1 MSIGGIG
8 TSQATNPLLA
18 SLFARLDSTSSSI
31 STTEPD
37 DTDFAPDTAS
47 QPCNALSGSPTAQVS
62 DMVLGV
68 LVGMQQMSDG
78 SSSTATTSSG
88 SSPLDQVFSAMDT
101 NGDGTVSQS
110 EMETYLEQQGAT
122 QGQAD
127 AMYASLDQSGSNGIS
142 ESQMQ
147 SALQQGGQV
156 HHGGGGHHHHHGVSG
171 SSSGGAADA
180 LEQAMDSNGD
190 GSVDETE
197 FSDFLTQNGGTAAD
211 AEQDFTDLNTSG
223 SGTLSAADFASA
235 IQQYQSNM
243 SSGPSPMLNLI
254 DTLAQNAGSTQ
265 AVA

>member
-18 SLFARLDSTSSSI
+18 SLFARLDNTSASASP
-31 STTEPD
+31 TEPD
-37 DTDFAPDTAS
+37 DTAFTPDSAS

-78 SSSTATTSSG
+78 SSSTATTTSSG

-156 HHGGGGHHHHHGVSG
+156 HHGGGHHHHHGVSG
-171 SSSGGAADA
+171 SSSGSAADA
-180 LEQAMDSNGD
+180 LEQAMDSNGN

-197 FSDFLTQNGGTAAD
+197 FSDFLTQNGGTAAE

-223 SGTLSAADFASA
+223 SGALSTADFASA

-243 SSGPSPMLNLI
+243 SNGPSPMLSLI